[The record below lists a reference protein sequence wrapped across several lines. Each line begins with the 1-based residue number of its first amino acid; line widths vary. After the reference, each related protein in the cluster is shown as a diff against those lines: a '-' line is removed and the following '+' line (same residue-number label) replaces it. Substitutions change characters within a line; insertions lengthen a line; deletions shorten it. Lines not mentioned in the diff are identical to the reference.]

1 MLNIWPQ
8 ICGWIPFLCI
18 ETMDFYDIGMIG
30 KPKKKKCITQT
41 GFVRTRME
49 ILPIGL
55 IESLLAVS
63 TSIVAW

>member
-1 MLNIWPQ
+1 M
-8 ICGWIPFLCI
+8 CI